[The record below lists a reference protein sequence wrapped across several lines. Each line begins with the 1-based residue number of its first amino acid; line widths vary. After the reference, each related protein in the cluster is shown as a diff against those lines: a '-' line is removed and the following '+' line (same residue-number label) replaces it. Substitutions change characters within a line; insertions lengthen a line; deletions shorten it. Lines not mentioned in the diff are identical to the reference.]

1 MLFDELW
8 GKSTPNSWARVPRG
22 TFSAAIGAF
31 LFGST
36 GIMATAGFAGV
47 SLATM
52 TGFLIT
58 TAITTWALTALAP
71 KPNMGSSRGLLA
83 NNREA
88 AGPFDIKQT
97 EWDDPIEAAN
107 TILQRVE
114 KPAMGDLVGMKLGNG
129 HYYLK
134 GYICGFCIGD
144 LSVFLGDKGLKYL
157 PTKRLKLFWR
167 DKNVI

>member
-1 MLFDELW
+1 MKPELLSYLQQRAKQGFDIKNNNCVQFTNKCWEIQHGHTWCGEL
-8 GKSTPNSWARVPRG
+8 NQY
-22 TFSAAIGAF
+22 
-31 LFGST
+31 
-36 GIMATAGFAGV
+36 
-47 SLATM
+47 
-52 TGFLIT
+52 
-58 TAITTWALTALAP
+58 
-71 KPNMGSSRGLLA
+71 
-83 NNREA
+83 
-88 AGPFDIKQT
+88 FDIKQT

>member
-1 MLFDELW
+1 MKPELLSYLQQRAKQGFDIKNNNCVQFTNKCWEIQHGHPWCGEL
-8 GKSTPNSWARVPRG
+8 NQY
-22 TFSAAIGAF
+22 
-31 LFGST
+31 
-36 GIMATAGFAGV
+36 
-47 SLATM
+47 
-52 TGFLIT
+52 
-58 TAITTWALTALAP
+58 
-71 KPNMGSSRGLLA
+71 
-83 NNREA
+83 
-88 AGPFDIKQT
+88 FDIKQT
-97 EWDDPIEAAN
+97 KWDDPIEAAN

>member
-1 MLFDELW
+1 MKPELLSYLQQRAKQGFDIKNNSCVQFTNKCWEIQHGHPWCGEL
-8 GKSTPNSWARVPRG
+8 NQY
-22 TFSAAIGAF
+22 
-31 LFGST
+31 
-36 GIMATAGFAGV
+36 
-47 SLATM
+47 
-52 TGFLIT
+52 
-58 TAITTWALTALAP
+58 
-71 KPNMGSSRGLLA
+71 
-83 NNREA
+83 
-88 AGPFDIKQT
+88 FDIKQT

>member
-1 MLFDELW
+1 MKPELLSYLQQRAKQGFDIKNNNCVQFTNKCWEIQHGHPW
-8 GKSTPNSWARVPRG
+8 CGKLNQY
-22 TFSAAIGAF
+22 
-31 LFGST
+31 
-36 GIMATAGFAGV
+36 
-47 SLATM
+47 
-52 TGFLIT
+52 
-58 TAITTWALTALAP
+58 
-71 KPNMGSSRGLLA
+71 
-83 NNREA
+83 
-88 AGPFDIKQT
+88 FDIKQT